1 MTGLAPLDTLG
12 WLSTQHIQLK
22 EWVARV
28 GVWKTFGRGQELY
41 QADRAPDA
49 IYGLARGC
57 LELAVPLPDG
67 DMASVYFAE
76 PGFWIGE
83 SAVLARSPRTLS
95 LSAATPCRVLRIDA
109 QDIWRLLDREPA
121 FWPCFYALSHANASL
136 AIREYAHALTF
147 SPEAHVCS
155 MLLRLSKSSDRVSI
169 TQAKLAAL
177 LGVTRSTVQRI
188 CANLVAEGAIA
199 MTYGAIVVLDR
210 ARLYG
215 LMMTPS
221 PRADAQ

>member
-1 MTGLAPLDTLG
+1 MPGLAPLDTMG
-12 WLSTQHIQLK
+12 WLSTQDIQLK
-22 EWVARV
+22 EWVLRV
-28 GVWKTFGRGQELY
+28 GVWKTFERGQELY
-41 QADRAPDA
+41 PVNKAPDA
-49 IYGLARGC
+49 VYGLAQGC
-57 LELAVPLPDG
+57 LELAVPLRNG
-67 DMASVYFAE
+67 DMASIYFAE

-95 LSAATPCRVLRIDA
+95 LSAATQCRVLRISA
-109 QDIWRLLDREPA
+109 PDIWRFLNASPQ
-121 FWPCFYALSHANASL
+121 FWPSFYALSHANATL
-136 AIREYAHALTF
+136 AIREYAQALSF

-155 MLLRLSKSSDRVSI
+155 MLLRLTQSADRVSI

-215 LMMTPS
+215 LMMNPS
-221 PRADAQ
+221 PRADPQ